1 MFHESGEESLEQ
13 GHAGVGVLGLGGC
26 GISSVVL
33 LSPLPPVGFWHLSF
47 PSSTSQAAFS
57 REQRPST
64 VCKTN
69 YLSEHLRQPLPA
81 PSSSL
86 ARHVK
91 CE

>member
-47 PSSTSQAAFS
+47 PSSHFTGRFQQGAETKHCVQNQLF
-57 REQRPST
+57 
-64 VCKTN
+64 V
-69 YLSEHLRQPLPA
+69 
-81 PSSSL
+81 
-86 ARHVK
+86 
-91 CE
+91 